1 MKWNPPEVDACPSRP
16 APVTLDSSSD
26 GFGTSDPDSSG
37 APSLGSVCVAAKA
50 KANSTNRES
59 VQIEMVEI
67 ESLRFE
73 IKRKTRLTRDALEF
87 TLAKENTAD

>member
-1 MKWNPPEVDACPSRP
+1 MVSVPQIQTLQGHHRLVQFVVPRKQRP
-16 APVTLDSSSD
+16 IQRIA
-26 GFGTSDPDSSG
+26 
-37 APSLGSVCVAAKA
+37 SLFK
-50 KANSTNRES
+50 
-59 VQIEMVEI
+59 IEMVEI